1 MSDLTEQETYA
12 LFANVPYL
20 INEGVPLNVIE
31 EELDSY
37 GLDYKIDPEFS
48 DRLSATLVSDKDLVH
63 SVRGTDIHSVK
74 DLLSDAGLVG
84 SHPLTAKLLNTG
96 VAMFYPYLFSH
107 INPENYNSQFIRE
120 QLHYL
125 ASEAGYE
132 GMTAWDDG
140 PQMSQAEY
148 IEELQRTANFA
159 NKLNLKEYNQK
170 LKTLSKGGVG
180 LLSFGAGANLF
191 KQLVTDNVRIDPE
204 LEKLNNIKMKYP
216 NKSISLT
223 GHSLGSLVNV
233 LGRKEKLKSI
243 TFNPAPQTEK
253 ENPHPSSKIYRIK
266 GDPISYFLTDIDA
279 EPRVELDGKYRNLH
293 SLNNFLPDKIIKK
306 TENLSERR
314 ENVINNF
321 KMSKENNNDYNV
333 YFNYCRRFPD
343 NPVCKDKEKN
353 IYLV

>member
-12 LFANVPYL
+12 LLANVPYL

-31 EELDSY
+31 EELDAY
-37 GLDYKIDPEFS
+37 GLDYKIDREFS
-48 DRLSATLVSDKDLVH
+48 DRLSATLVSDTDLVH

-96 VAMFYPYLFSH
+96 AAIFYPYLFSH
-107 INPENYNSQFIRE
+107 INPERYDSQYIRE

-125 ASEAGYE
+125 ASEAGYQ

-140 PQMSQAEY
+140 PEMSQAEY
-148 IEELQRTANFA
+148 IEELERMAKFG
-159 NKLNLKEYNQK
+159 NKLDLKEYNQK
-170 LKTLSKGGVG
+170 LKSLSKGGIG

-204 LEKLNNIKMKYP
+204 KEKLNNIKIKYP

-243 TFNPAPQTEK
+243 TFNPAPQTET
-253 ENPHPSSKIYRIK
+253 ESPHPGSKIYRIK
-266 GDPISYFLTDIDA
+266 GDPVSYFLTNVDA
-279 EPRVELDGKYRNLH
+279 EPRVEIEGKFRNLH
-293 SLNNFLPDKIIKK
+293 SLTNFLPNKIIKE
-306 TENLSERR
+306 TETLSERR
-314 ENVINNF
+314 QNEINNF
-321 KMSKENNNDYNV
+321 NINSNKKDDYNV
-333 YFNYCRRFPD
+333 YLNYCRRFPD
-343 NPVCKDKEKN
+343 NPICKDREKN
-353 IYLV
+353 IFLV